1 MLLRKIRYFSYL
13 ISRINFAL
21 SRPCL
26 ALSCTCKKRK
36 QSRDEE
42 CFIRRYMK
50 NLSEK
55 FLVKILAIRAPELF
69 GLLHQWTWEYLLFPL
84 MKSKT
89 YECVFPTRDEGI
101 LQDKKTFFKFP
112 FLVDESTFVT

>member
-1 MLLRKIRYFSYL
+1 MLS
-13 ISRINFAL
+13 AD
-21 SRPCL
+21 L
-26 ALSCTCKKRK
+26 ALPFRAPAKERK

-69 GLLHQWTWEYLLFPL
+69 GLLHQWTLEYLLFPL
-84 MKSKT
+84 TKSKT
-89 YECVFPTRDEGI
+89 YECVFPIRDEGI

-112 FLVDESTFVT
+112 FLVDQSTFVTPENIKPPS